1 MVQKSEIPYMIMI
14 DQPRKGS
21 NFCAFFFFF
30 SFLKKD
36 NSNVTDIKV
45 RGSQIV
51 MICTLVTLDDYFE

>member
-21 NFCAFFFFF
+21 PTSVLSFFF
-30 SFLKKD
+30 SLLKKG